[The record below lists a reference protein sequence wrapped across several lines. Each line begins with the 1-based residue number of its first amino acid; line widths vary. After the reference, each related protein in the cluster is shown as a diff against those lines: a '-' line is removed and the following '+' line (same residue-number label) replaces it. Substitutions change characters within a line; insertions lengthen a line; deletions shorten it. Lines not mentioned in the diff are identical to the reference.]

1 MFKPPRHGFENLLNW
16 HCVRSGDVD
25 GVKTMATV
33 DPVLKIGFGPPH
45 ACFGS
50 VWSLQKKV
58 GRHLAVMWHGEIVFF
73 WHLLSFLPQH

>member
-1 MFKPPRHGFENLLNW
+1 
-16 HCVRSGDVD
+16 
-25 GVKTMATV
+25 MATV
-33 DPVLKIGFGPPH
+33 DPVLKIEFGPPH